1 VASAA
6 GAPFA
11 DANNSP
17 RFFNNNV
24 RYRFFV
30 DFTAVRICNHP
41 LAFAQ
46 KPCLPKARDN

>member
-1 VASAA
+1 VAKAA

-24 RYRFFV
+24 RYWFLV
-30 DFTAVRICNHP
+30 VLTAVRIRNHL
-41 LAFAQ
+41 LASAE
-46 KPCLPKARDN
+46 KTSLPKARDN